1 MLQFTKLI
9 KANDRV
15 REFNFTRPS
24 LAADSL
30 FRVDVSDD
38 RGNRIIFNLQKEEN
52 NQWKIAGQDLPQW
65 IYETEAELQ
74 TAIEEQL
81 HQA

>member
-24 LAADSL
+24 LVADSI

-38 RGNRIIFNLQKEEN
+38 RGNRIIFNLRKEDN
-52 NQWKIAGQDLPQW
+52 NQWKITEQDLPKW
-65 IYETEAELQ
+65 IYEIETELQ
-74 TAIEEQL
+74 NAIEEQM